1 MKKEK
6 KDQANVIALPNNVS
20 LVSTS
25 MGDILTH
32 SPPEVLKSILSEE
45 LEIPRI
51 ILLPQDMAAGEELA
65 STGFVRSGVN
75 YASIEFVLYAQYF
88 GKQNKCLIVVH
99 TKSQKKR
106 IRIILEETFEGP
118 DTRLRQ
124 GGMKWLADE
133 IDIVSLFPPINR
145 AAYWPDL
152 CEIVSLDETES
163 GYIGEHTAIRVDPI
177 TQEYVFYED
186 EVEHA
191 RVSTRITEQA
201 KPLSWPPAHPIQR
214 QELTLQ
220 FIGGSDGF
228 DPDGITTCFLAWF
241 HTLDRTYVTLFDTAA
256 FIRQRLA
263 HLGLSTR
270 HISEVVISH
279 LHEDHIGGLP
289 ELILMG
295 ENQIQLITSDV
306 IYKSLLRV
314 LTAMFNLPT
323 DEVAS
328 LFKFIPLNPGKP
340 LIMGKRH
347 FSAIYAVHSI
357 PTLAIRFNDLYF
369 SGDMRYDEAWFDE
382 LVEEGVIKDE
392 RRKELVSF
400 ADGADIIIQDAGG
413 GTVHTTV
420 TRELLEQMLEG
431 GRQVILAHTKPDGLT
446 DLVDALGNRIDFALS
461 GRVVGLGEAI
471 SSLPEDPI
479 METILTS
486 SLLARL
492 SPEINLQLRQTIN
505 VVLYEAGEQI
515 VQHGEPYNG
524 LVYLVHKGLIEVWSE
539 GTEELRLVAGRGS
552 VIGERSALKHEEQA
566 ADSNSVPVQR
576 MNNMF
581 AQTRVELLQI
591 DGGLFKHIADHLN
604 LQEGFRKAEWLLQ
617 HSPFQEML
625 WADILDLALD
635 LRVYPVAE
643 NDVLYQS
650 QSAGYESFIL
660 VSGEIGLY
668 NQNDELSYVLKK
680 PGSFFGGRATL
691 FSELHRFKAKAHS
704 DGEVWV
710 LKAIDLKRLHAVHPN
725 ISLQLRGEE
734 MTTV

>member
-1 MKKEK
+1 MKKGK
-6 KDQANVIALPNNVS
+6 KDQENVISLPNNVS
-20 LVSTS
+20 IVSTS
-25 MGDILTH
+25 MGGILTH
-32 SPPEVLKSILSEE
+32 SPPEVLKSILSEG
-45 LEIPRI
+45 LEIPRV

-88 GKQNKCLIVVH
+88 GQQNKCLIVVH
-99 TKSQKKR
+99 TKSQKDR

-124 GGMKWLADE
+124 KGMKWLADE

-152 CEIVSLDETES
+152 CEIVSLDQTES
-163 GYIGEHTAIRVDPI
+163 GYIGESTAIRVDPVAK
-177 TQEYVFYED
+177 EYVFYEN

-191 RVSTRITEQA
+191 RLSTQITEQA

-241 HTLDRTYVTLFDTAA
+241 HTVDRTYLTLFDTAA

-306 IYKSLLRV
+306 IYQSLLRV

-340 LIMGKRH
+340 LVFGKRR

-357 PTLAIRFNDLYF
+357 PTLAIRLNDLYF
-369 SGDMRYDEAWFDE
+369 SGDMRYDEVWFDE
-382 LVEEGVIKDE
+382 LVEEGVIQDE

-431 GRQVILAHTKPDGLT
+431 GGRVILAHTKPDGLA

-461 GRVVGLGEAI
+461 GRIVGLGEAI
-471 SSLPEDPI
+471 STLPEDPI

-492 SPEINLQLRQTIN
+492 SPEINLQLRQTVN
-505 VVLYEAGEQI
+505 VVSYNAGEQI
-515 VQHGEPYNG
+515 IQHGEPFNG

-552 VIGERSALKHEEQA
+552 IIGERSALKHEEQPGQNGA
-566 ADSNSVPVQR
+566 VVQR
-576 MNNMF
+576 MNNTY
-581 AQTRVELLQI
+581 AQTNVELLQI
-591 DGGLFKHIADHLN
+591 DGTFFKHVADHLN
-604 LQEGFRKAEWLLQ
+604 LQEGFRKAEWLLR

-635 LRVYPVAE
+635 LRVYPLAE

-668 NQNDELSYVLKK
+668 NEHDQLSYELKK
-680 PGSFFGGRATL
+680 PGRFFGGRATL
-691 FSELHRFKAKAHS
+691 FNELHRFKAVAHTA
-704 DGEVWV
+704 GEVWV
-710 LKAIDLKRLHAVHPN
+710 LRAVDLKRLHMVHPN